1 MIVQDVH
8 LSSNFQFNEAGEM
21 GKILWEP
28 NSKQITDANI
38 TRFRE
43 YVNTN
48 YALNLKSYSDLYE
61 WSVSNISE
69 FWESVWDFTG
79 VIGNRGHEHAIDDIT
94 RFPGAEW
101 FKDTKLNFARNLLRF
116 ADDRQAITFTNES
129 RGKRAI
135 SYEALSRAVVGLGSS
150 LKSSIRA
157 GDRACAYMPNLPE
170 TIIAMLAT
178 TSIGATWAACGTEL
192 GSAAV
197 ISRLGQIEPK
207 ILFAVDGYRYRGNT
221 FDTLSNV
228 EAILEQVPTIEKVII
243 FPYLESKPDIKRIPS
258 SVSYDDFV
266 DSNPN
271 PRKTDFEEFS
281 FDHPLYVMFS
291 SGTTGQPKCMVQ
303 GAGGVLLNH
312 LKELVLH
319 TDLKRDDKIT
329 YIASPSWM
337 MWNWLVSSLAV
348 GATLFLYDGDPNYP
362 DWRTLW
368 RSIEKE
374 QITIFGCSAS
384 YINHLKTVGARPRD
398 EFNLTSL
405 REISQT
411 GSTLSEEGFAW
422 IYEEI
427 KKDLHF
433 NSISGG
439 TDINGCFAIGNP
451 TIPVHAGELQS
462 PGLGMKIK
470 SYDQQGNPIYDKE
483 GELVCEAPAPSMPLY
498 FWNDRNNEKYQD
510 TYFKFYTF
518 AGKNV
523 WRHGDYIVFHSDTGG
538 ISFRG
543 RSDSVLKPSGVRIG
557 TAEIYS
563 IVEEISGIR
572 DSLAVGQEWNGSQR
586 VVLFVQLQSGVTLTD
601 ELKARIKNALR
612 EKASPRHVPSLII
625 ETPAIPYTFSNK
637 KVEVAVANIMNG
649 RPVTNKDAIMNPD
662 SLEFYKNVT
671 SEVSV

>member
-1 MIVQDVH
+1 
-8 LSSNFQFNEAGEM
+8 M

-28 NSKQITDANI
+28 SSRQITDANI

-43 YVNTN
+43 FVDARYS
-48 YALNLKSYSDLYE
+48 LNLKSYTDLYE

-69 FWESVWDFTG
+69 FWESVWDFTDVVG
-79 VIGNRGHEHAIDDIT
+79 KRGPAHAIDDIT

-101 FKDTKLNFARNLLRF
+101 FRNAKLNFARNLLRY
-116 ADDRQAITFTNES
+116 ADDRQAIIFNNEVQNH
-129 RGKRAI
+129 KVI
-135 SYEALSRAVVGLGSS
+135 SYEALNRAVLELGSS
-150 LKSSIRA
+150 LKSILRA
-157 GDRACAYMPNLPE
+157 GDRACAYMPNIPN

-178 TSIGATWAACGTEL
+178 TSLGAIWAACGTEL

-207 ILFAVDGYRYRGNT
+207 ILFTVDGYRYRGKN
-221 FDTLSNV
+221 FDTLDNV
-228 EAILEQVPTIEKVII
+228 ETILKQIPTIEKII
-243 FPYLESKPDIKRIPS
+243 VFPYLESKPNIKRIPN
-258 SVSYDDFV
+258 SVSYGDFV
-266 DSNPN
+266 QNNPSQL
-271 PRKTDFEEFS
+271 KVDFEEFS
-281 FDHPLYVMFS
+281 FDHPLYIMFS

-303 GAGGVLLNH
+303 SAGGVLINH

-337 MWNWLVSSLAV
+337 MWNWLTSSLAV
-348 GATLFLYDGDPNYP
+348 GASLFIYDGDPNYP

-374 QITIFGCSAS
+374 QISIFGCSAS
-384 YINHLKTVGARPRD
+384 YINHLKTVGAIPRE
-398 EFNLTSL
+398 EFDLTSL

-422 IYEEI
+422 IYTEI

-451 TIPVHAGELQS
+451 TIPVHSGELQS
-462 PGLGMKIK
+462 AGLGMKIK
-470 SYDQQGNPIYDKE
+470 SYDEHGNPVYDKE
-483 GELVCEAPAPSMPLY
+483 GELVCEAPTPSMPLY
-498 FWNDRNNEKYQD
+498 FWKDSSNDKYLD
-510 TYFKFYTF
+510 TYFKFYAF

-523 WRHGDYIVFHSDTGG
+523 WRHGDYVVFHSDTGG

-557 TAEIYS
+557 TAEIYGV
-563 IVEEISGIR
+563 VEEIAGIE
-572 DSLAVGQEWNGSQR
+572 DSLAVGQDWNGSQR
-586 VVLFVQLQSGVTLTD
+586 IILFVKLRSGIILTE
-601 ELKARIKNALR
+601 ELKSRLR
-612 EKASPRHVPSLII
+612 NELKEKASPRHVPSLII

-649 RPVTNKDAIMNPD
+649 RPVTNRDAIMNPD
-662 SLEFYKNVT
+662 SLEYYKKVA
-671 SEVSV
+671 SETRV